1 MLILSNGYLVQNG
14 WGPMPNDFQLLIDNQ
29 NIVENIPALW
39 HMDIQEY
46 RNDISNNIVIN
57 QGALAGRLESGSSWL
72 YPDSELP
79 LIQQ

>member
-1 MLILSNGYLVQNG
+1 
-14 WGPMPNDFQLLIDNQ
+14 MPNDFQLLIDNQ

-57 QGALAGRLESGSSWL
+57 QGALAGRLESGSS
-72 YPDSELP
+72 
-79 LIQQ
+79 